1 MIDLNEIFKSSEKV
15 NVEVKAAQGGIPNS
29 VWETYSSFANT
40 FGGTIV
46 LGIGEDKETKK
57 FIPVGLSEPQKML
70 SDIWN
75 VLNNRQKVSANILL
89 EDQVYVL
96 EHDGLNYIV
105 MEIPR
110 ADRRDKPIFVG
121 TDMFRGTFKRN
132 HEGDYH
138 CTKEDIKAMLRDQSD
153 TSADSLV
160 LDKVGIDTLNADSI
174 KSYRARF
181 KSIRE
186 EHVWNKL
193 PTDQFLIKIGAAKI
207 SDVDG
212 KIHPTLGGLI
222 FFGDFIDITYELPN
236 FFLDYRERMSNE
248 TRWSDRV
255 CSGDGDWSGN
265 VFDFYYRIIDRLTAD
280 VKRPFQLDDKLTRID
295 DTPIHKGLREC
306 LANALIHADYY
317 GRRGIV
323 IDKEFRKITISN
335 PGTFRIDV
343 SEAIAGGI
351 SDARNSKIFNMF
363 SLINVGERSGIG
375 LCDVYSAWKANGY
388 KEPEFVEA
396 VDPDRI
402 TLTLQIEC
410 VNADDG
416 NGAKNGAKAR
426 ESDSVGVKN
435 GVKNGVKVGV
445 KNGSKKIDE
454 LSENENLILNL
465 LRENPKMT
473 TTMLSDATDIPSRTV
488 QRHLKA
494 LKENGW
500 LVREGSNTKGEWIV
514 LLNSEAK

>member
-1 MIDLNEIFKSSEKV
+1 MIELNDIFKFSEKV

-29 VWETYSSFANT
+29 IWETYSSFANT
-40 FGGTIV
+40 FGGTII
-46 LGIGEDKETKK
+46 LGIGEDKKTKK
-57 FIPVGLSEPQKML
+57 FVPVGVSEPQKML

-75 VLNNRQKVSANILL
+75 ILNNRQKVSANILL

-96 EHDGLNYIV
+96 EYDGLNYIV
-105 MEIPR
+105 LEVPR

-121 TDMFRGTFKRN
+121 TDMFNGSFKRN

-138 CTKEDIKAMLRDQSD
+138 CTKEDVKAMLRDQSD

-160 LDKVGIDTLNADSI
+160 LDKVSIDTLNADSVRN
-174 KSYRARF
+174 YRLRF
-181 KSIRE
+181 RNIRE

-193 PTDQFLIKIGAAKI
+193 LTDQFLIKIGAAKI

-265 VFDFYYRIIDRLTAD
+265 VFDFYFRIIDRLTAD
-280 VKRPFQLDDKLTRID
+280 VKRPFKLDDKLTRID
-295 DTPIHKGLREC
+295 DTSIHKGLREC

-335 PGTFRIDV
+335 PGTFRIDIN
-343 SEAIAGGI
+343 EAIAGGI

-375 LCDVYSAWKANGY
+375 LCDVYNAWKASGY
-388 KEPEFVEA
+388 KEPEFVET
-396 VDPDRI
+396 VEPDRI
-402 TLTLQIEC
+402 TLTLEIE
-410 VNADDG
+410 VGDKATENVASDVADVANDVA
-416 NGAKNGAKAR
+416 NVANDVANDYELTEVDKSVYSYISSHKKATTK
-426 ESDSVGVKN
+426 EVADVVGVT
-435 GVKNGVKVGV
+435 
-445 KNGSKKIDE
+445 I
-454 LSENENLILNL
+454 
-465 LRENPKMT
+465 
-473 TTMLSDATDIPSRTV
+473 RTV
-488 QRHLKA
+488 QRSIKGLENHQIIKKA
-494 LKENGW
+494 GKRNN
-500 LVREGSNTKGEWIV
+500 VEWII
-514 LLNSEAK
+514 LK